1 MSAQELLTLLFD
13 ALGLSFITIATLD
26 FIVGLTPLMPRHK
39 LPLASPGQLSLFDL
53 KPERLP
59 ILPDPWTLPLNDV
72 AEIVS
77 RRDFQHYAPS
87 YPIKP
92 LLLLPQ
98 AKEVVT
104 ANSLQITVEQPLDQL
119 LSGVNIEKLQL
130 RRARQIAKTL
140 GIPQKINGK
149 DQPVSWLRA
158 QIKAHLQLRKELLDQ
173 QAKIPEKADAIA
185 QTKAKNDRKNRSSAL
200 QTLPKLHKHGI
211 APGDT
216 VRVLLGKGKHS
227 DKITTAT
234 SVTAKEIVTPLGTFK
249 PSALVKYVDRT
260 VEMKTLGIVPGAMV
274 KTSDRTKVKVIC
286 TFGDGRVLAAGG
298 RYYRYSELTVL
309 EPEAE
314 ENAIPQQSNT

>member
-26 FIVGLTPLMPRHK
+26 FIAGLTPLMPRYK
-39 LPLASPGQLSLFDL
+39 TPLVSPGQLSLFDL
-53 KPERLP
+53 KPEPLP
-59 ILPDPWTLPLNDV
+59 LLPDPWTLPIDEVISIPQAHNFS
-72 AEIVS
+72 AKQS
-77 RRDFQHYAPS
+77 
-87 YPIKP
+87 KP

-98 AKEVVT
+98 AKEVVA
-104 ANSLQITVEQPLDQL
+104 ANSSQTIVEQPLDQL

-140 GIPQKINGK
+140 GIPQKLNGK
-149 DQPVSWLRA
+149 DQPLSWLRA
-158 QIKAHLQLRKELLDQ
+158 QIKAHLQLRNELLPDQ

-185 QTKAKNDRKNRSSAL
+185 QTKAKNRSSAS

-211 APGDT
+211 APGNT
-216 VRVLLGKGKHS
+216 VRVLLGKGRHS

-234 SVTAKEIVTPLGTFK
+234 SVTAKEIITPLGAFK
-249 PSALVKYVDRT
+249 PSALVKYIDRT
-260 VEMKTLGIVPGAMV
+260 AEIKALGIVPGAIV
-274 KTSDRTKVKVIC
+274 ETSDRTKAEVIC

-309 EPEAE
+309 EAE
-314 ENAIPQQSNT
+314 KSTIPQRSNT